1 MTVDG
6 GGGLTDNM
14 SSQYIRLHLVA
25 RGPWGPPQPPNT
37 QRHYMYL
44 FIYFISSHPYSV
56 HLWGGGSKGSKGIL
70 IFKKINLPS
79 GMVSFLLQ
87 WPEVREGGEYWALHM
102 CGSGRSGRGRTK
114 YFRPKRSGVNVISH
128 KGHDVCVCEH
138 IRWQWQ
144 STVEWWEW
152 VFVKVLGSIIVC
164 MCVWYVPVC
173 AGQTLLST
181 FKVLCVGY
189 DLHTHTQTHTYTSS
203 IQQGINTGLTL

>member
-56 HLWGGGSKGSKGIL
+56 HLWGGGSKGSRGTL
-70 IFKKINLPS
+70 VFKKINLPS

-87 WPEVREGGEYWALHM
+87 RPEVREGGEYWALHM

-128 KGHDVCVCEH
+128 KGHDVCVWTYKMAMAKYCGMM
-138 IRWQWQ
+138 R
-144 STVEWWEW
+144 V
-152 VFVKVLGSIIVC
+152 GVC
-164 MCVWYVPVC
+164 QGARVYNCLYVCVVC
-173 AGQTLLST
+173 AC
-181 FKVLCVGY
+181 LCGPDIIKY
-189 DLHTHTQTHTYTSS
+189 F
-203 IQQGINTGLTL
+203 